1 MSRPR
6 TATRA
11 PCPRC
16 GATTLITPDGRAL
29 DPDPHPLAIHLPD
42 GGRLDA
48 EQALPIVLGTV
59 PPRAHHPHRP
69 GPYGCNPPAPAEQ
82 PTLF

>member
-1 MSRPR
+1 MSGPR
-6 TATRA
+6 TATRTT
-11 PCPRC
+11 CPRC
-16 GATTLITPDGRAL
+16 GATILRTPDGRAL

-48 EQALPIVLGTV
+48 ASALPILLGRA
-59 PPRAHHPHRP
+59 PARAHHPHRP
-69 GPYGCNPPAPAEQ
+69 GPYGCNPAPQ